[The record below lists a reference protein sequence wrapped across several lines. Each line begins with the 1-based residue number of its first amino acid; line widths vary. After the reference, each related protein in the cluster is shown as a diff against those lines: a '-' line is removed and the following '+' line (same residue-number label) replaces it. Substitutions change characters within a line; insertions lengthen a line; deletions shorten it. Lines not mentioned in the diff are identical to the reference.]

1 MAATLST
8 TMATMLNAKCM
19 TSGKPSKPLPTKP
32 ISLLSLPT
40 KPFSSSNS
48 TTISLAGTAVAGAI
62 FSTLS
67 SCDPAFAAQQ
77 LADIAEGDNRGI
89 ALLLPL
95 VPAIAWVLYNIFQP
109 AVNQIN
115 RMRTKGVVVGLGVGG
130 GLAASSGFFATPEAA
145 AGEIAAVAE
154 AAAAAANDNRGQ
166 LLLIVIAPAI
176 LWVLYNILQPALNQI
191 NKMRS

>member
-8 TMATMLNAKCM
+8 TMAMLNAKCM
-19 TSGKPSKPLPTKP
+19 TSGKPSKPLPNKP
-32 ISLLSLPT
+32 ISLFSIQNLPKSLTSNPT
-40 KPFSSSNS
+40 L
-48 TTISLAGTAVAGAI
+48 TGTAIAGAI

-77 LADIAEGDNRGI
+77 IADIAEGDNRGI

-115 RMRTKGVVVGLGVGG
+115 RMRTKGVIVGLGIGG
-130 GLAASSGFFATPEAA
+130 GLAASSGLFATPDAT

-154 AAAAAANDNRGQ
+154 AAANDSRGQ

>member
-8 TMATMLNAKCM
+8 TMAMLNAKCM
-19 TSGKPSKPLPTKP
+19 ASAKPSKQMQIPNKP
-32 ISLLSLPT
+32 ISLQNLPKSS
-40 KPFSSSNS
+40 KPA
-48 TTISLAGTAVAGAI
+48 TISLTGTAIAGAI

-67 SCDPAFAAQQ
+67 SCDPAFATQQ
-77 LADIAEGDNRGI
+77 IADIAQGDNRGI

-115 RMRTKGVVVGLGVGG
+115 RMRTKGVIVGLGIGG
-130 GLAASSGFFATPEAA
+130 GLAASSGLFATPEATA
-145 AGEIAAVAE
+145 ATE
-154 AAAAAANDNRGQ
+154 AAANDNRGQ
-166 LLLIVIAPAI
+166 LLLIVITPAI